1 MELKRNIK
9 RNIKLTIEYDGTKY
23 HGWQIQ
29 KNKSTVQGTIRDAL
43 INLTGETL
51 ILYGAGRTDSGVHAK
66 AQVAHFHTYMDIPDY
81 AFAKAL
87 NTKLPSDIVILES
100 KTMPDEFHAQ
110 FDATKKTYS
119 YRILNRPF
127 PPAIDRN
134 YCFWV
139 WHPLDLDKMRQAS
152 QYLVGEKDFF
162 SFASAHSDRK
172 STIRCLNFIDIS
184 KNNCYITIQ
193 MEADGFLYH
202 MVRNIV
208 GTLIA
213 VGTGKILPEYVA
225 EILSAKNR
233 RLAGP
238 TVPARGLY
246 LECVHYL

>member
-1 MELKRNIK
+1 
-9 RNIKLTIEYDGTKY
+9 
-23 HGWQIQ
+23 
-29 KNKSTVQGTIRDAL
+29 
-43 INLTGETL
+43 
-51 ILYGAGRTDSGVHAK
+51 
-66 AQVAHFHTYMDIPDY
+66 
-81 AFAKAL
+81 
-87 NTKLPSDIVILES
+87 
-100 KTMPDEFHAQ
+100 
-110 FDATKKTYS
+110 
-119 YRILNRPF
+119 
-127 PPAIDRN
+127 
-134 YCFWV
+134 
-139 WHPLDLDKMRQAS
+139 MRQAS

-213 VGTGKILPEYVA
+213 VGTRKILPEYVA

>member
-1 MELKRNIK
+1 MELK

-23 HGWQIQ
+23 YGWQIQ
-29 KNKSTVQGTIRDAL
+29 KNKNTVQGTIRDAL
-43 INLTGETL
+43 INLTGEKL
-51 ILYGAGRTDSGVHAK
+51 ILYGAGRTDAGVHARG
-66 AQVAHFHTYMDIPDY
+66 QVAHFRTFKEMPDY

-87 NTKLPSDIVILES
+87 NTKLPADIVILSSQE
-100 KTMPDEFHAQ
+100 MPEEFHAQ
-110 FDATKKTYS
+110 FDARTKAYS

-127 PPAIDRN
+127 PPAVDRN

-139 WHPLDLDKMRQAS
+139 WHPLDIEKMRQAS
-152 QYLVGEKDFF
+152 QYLIGKHDFF

-184 KNNCYITIQ
+184 QNNCYITITI
-193 MEADGFLYH
+193 EADGFLYH

-213 VGTGKILPEYVA
+213 VGSGKILPEYVVD
-225 EILSAKNR
+225 ILSAKCR
-233 RLAGP
+233 ALAGP

-246 LECVHYL
+246 LEYVHYDN